1 MKLVVG
7 NRFREFAQATDALL
21 ARDALEAF
29 VAGSAGDMYLGQ
41 GVSEEDA
48 QIVTLLGVASG
59 LRIRREGTGERR
71 ASREVSHKHRIEN
84 RLISHPRPVDA
95 DIFEADLLVDD
106 RNEIMSDHVTGC
118 HLQGM
123 LLIEATRQMFI
134 AVGETQYAHLGVPR
148 NGYVVFDRIE
158 TRFEQFAFPLPA
170 RLRQTVTEATPQRGD
185 RVKFA
190 AQIEIFQ
197 PQGRVAV
204 SEVSYTIFDAEVL
217 APKERKLAQRAV
229 EAALGAQAAAVAKPE
244 RRSAQAQLT
253 RAEA

>member
-7 NRFREFAQATDALL
+7 NRFSEFAQATDALL
-21 ARDALEAF
+21 ARDALQAF
-29 VAGSAGDMYLGQ
+29 VTGTAGDMYLGQ

-48 QIVTLLGVASG
+48 QIINLLGRASG
-59 LRIRREGTGERR
+59 LLIRRDGKDARR
-71 ASREVSHKHRIEN
+71 ASREVCHKHRIEN
-84 RLISHPRPVDA
+84 RLISDPCPLGD

-148 NGYVVFDRIE
+148 NGYVVFDRID

-170 RLRQTVTEATPQRGD
+170 QLRQTVTDATPLRGD

-197 PQGRVAV
+197 AHGRVAV
-204 SEVSYTIFDAEVL
+204 SDVSYTIFDAEVL

-229 EAALGAQAAAVAKPE
+229 GATLGQE
-244 RRSAQAQLT
+244 AQAQAKPANTPPQAHLT
-253 RAEA
+253 HAEA